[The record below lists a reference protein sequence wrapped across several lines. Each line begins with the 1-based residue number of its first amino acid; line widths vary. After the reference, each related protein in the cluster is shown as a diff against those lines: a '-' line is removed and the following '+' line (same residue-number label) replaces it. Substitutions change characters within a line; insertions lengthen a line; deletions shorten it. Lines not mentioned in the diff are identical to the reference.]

1 MFEFYY
7 DCFDKCCNWEDF
19 ELMFMDID
27 FFYMVIF
34 EEVLMNIIKF
44 DMRNNFK

>member
-7 DCFDKCCNWEDF
+7 DYFDKYCNWEDI

-27 FFYMVIF
+27 FLYMVIF
-34 EEVLMNIIKF
+34 EEVLMNIIIF